1 VARER
6 GATPVHILCGT
17 KPESLHERISAIPEI
32 RSREA
37 RKNAW
42 REWDSHAAL
51 FRTWLP
57 LGSHLAPVPEVA
69 LKRCVTLG
77 YVERSHYAALLDTA
91 MRSCSESSRKYPAPS
106 VHIDE
111 RGILLAQ
118 VEGTRRSSRAQMATA
133 AGEAHLHKL
142 HRCDALLAEASFTL
156 LLRTIRF
163 HNEATQRYPSP
174 PGLLAPLLFCERRPD
189 CSQCTGAWVR
199 ERSCKASPG
208 RCGSGGAGCAPP
220 TQVYSPIK
228 SLWLS
233 PVLH

>member
-1 VARER
+1 MCIGVQLWRGR
-6 GATPVHILCGT
+6 GALRRFTFCGGT
-17 KPESLHERISAIPEI
+17 KPESLHQRISAIPEI
-32 RSREA
+32 RSQEA

-91 MRSCSESSRKYPAPS
+91 MRSCSESSRNYPAPS

-111 RGILLAQ
+111 RGI
-118 VEGTRRSSRAQMATA
+118 SYSRAQMATA
-133 AGEAHLHKL
+133 AGEARLHKP
-142 HRCDALLAEASFTL
+142 HRCDALFAEASFTL

-174 PGLLAPLLFCERRPD
+174 PG
-189 CSQCTGAWVR
+189 
-199 ERSCKASPG
+199 
-208 RCGSGGAGCAPP
+208 
-220 TQVYSPIK
+220 
-228 SLWLS
+228 
-233 PVLH
+233 